1 MGIRG
6 RIRRD
11 SKHRVLRAGE
21 SMRADGKYHAQSTI
35 RS

>member
-11 SKHRVLRAGE
+11 SKHRVLRAGRVNE
-21 SMRADGKYHAQSTI
+21 SRRKISV
-35 RS
+35 

>member
-21 SMRADGKYHAQSTI
+21 SMRADGISLSI
-35 RS
+35 I

>member
-21 SMRADGKYHAQSTI
+21 SNEERERKISV
-35 RS
+35 

>member
-21 SMRADGKYHAQSTI
+21 SMRADENISLSI
-35 RS
+35 I